1 MRKSNQN
8 SSKSFL
14 ILKITLLIG
23 LAILVVWKYEATFSD
38 KPITI
43 HLKEPVYLLLAFL
56 LIPVNYFFEWLKW
69 RKVLSEQNTDF
80 GIKTNF
86 QAFMAGIITGVL
98 TPNMQGNF
106 LGRMYYYPRKHRISI
121 IILTLWTNLAQ
132 FLISLCLGLIS
143 ILLIGDYSNLL
154 GKSSIVVMVIILAFF
169 FLFYYLFG
177 ALQLKKPTWKWWRR
191 LQVAMKNKFAFKS
204 WILLFG
210 TMRYLTFAFQF
221 FLVLIAFGAEP
232 VTLTYLMIFQLYFWT
247 TIAPSLILGK
257 LVVRESI
264 AVWLMGGIILDE
276 WSLILTSF
284 IVWLI
289 NLLVPTLIGFIVCK
303 KRELAV

>member
-14 ILKITLLIG
+14 IIKITLFIG
-23 LAILVVWKYEATFSD
+23 LIILAVWKFEATFEEKSFS
-38 KPITI
+38 INI
-43 HLKEPVYLLLAFL
+43 VAPVFLVFSFL
-56 LIPVNYFFEWLKW
+56 LVPLNYYFEWLKW
-69 RKVLSEQNTDF
+69 REVLSEQKTDF

-132 FLISLCLGLIS
+132 FLISLIFGLFSVLLIGDLS
-143 ILLIGDYSNLL
+143 GLIGDYSILL
-154 GKSSIVVMVIILAFF
+154 ISLLFLF
-169 FLFYYLFG
+169 FLIYFLFG
-177 ALQLKKPTWKWWRR
+177 QFQFDQPKWRWWKR
-191 LQVAMKNKFAFKS
+191 LQNTMKRKGLFKLK
-204 WILLFG
+204 ILFFG
-210 TMRYLTFAFQF
+210 TARYLVFALQF
-221 FLVLIAFGAEP
+221 FLVLLAFGAEP
-232 VTLTYLMIFQLYFWT
+232 ITSTYLSIFQLYFWT

-264 AVWLMGGIILDE
+264 AVWLMGGLVLDE

-284 IVWLI
+284 LVWFI
-289 NLLVPTLIGFIVCK
+289 NLFIPTIIGFVVCK
-303 KRELAV
+303 RRELLV